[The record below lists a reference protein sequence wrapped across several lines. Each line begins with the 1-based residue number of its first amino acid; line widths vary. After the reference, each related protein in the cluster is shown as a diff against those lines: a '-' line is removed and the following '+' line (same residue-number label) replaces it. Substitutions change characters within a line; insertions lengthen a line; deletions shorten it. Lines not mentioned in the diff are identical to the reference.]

1 MTAELPAGFEDLTDL
16 LDWALPTEEERYV
29 KRMNSSIEELRA
41 FYSRVLPR
49 APAAQAYLDRLDP
62 KALPP
67 DAQRLL
73 LLLFSMIIVSYA
85 VDVFDQPLVPD
96 SGSAYVWRVGDP

>member
-1 MTAELPAGFEDLTDL
+1 MTAQLPPGFEDLTDL

-29 KRMNSSIEELRA
+29 KRMGSSIEELRA
-41 FYSRVLPR
+41 FYARILPR
-49 APAAQAYLDRLDP
+49 ATDAQSYLDGLDA

-73 LLLFSMIIVSYA
+73 WLLFSMIVVSYA
-85 VDVFDQPLVPD
+85 VDVFDTPLVPD
-96 SGSAYVWRVGDP
+96 SGSAYVRRVSDP